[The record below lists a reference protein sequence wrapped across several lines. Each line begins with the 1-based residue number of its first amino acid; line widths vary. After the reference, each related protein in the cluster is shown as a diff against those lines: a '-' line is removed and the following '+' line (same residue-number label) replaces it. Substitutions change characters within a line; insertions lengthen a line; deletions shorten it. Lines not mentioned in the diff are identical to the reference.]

1 LPVVVSQ
8 LGGIREAV
16 VNGKTGYSFVEKDIG
31 DLACRLTQILTDDQQ
46 TLAMASEARAF
57 VCRHFD
63 LSVLTGRLEKYYDEL
78 ASSGHA

>member
-1 LPVVVSQ
+1 
-8 LGGIREAV
+8 
-16 VNGKTGYSFVEKDIG
+16 
-31 DLACRLTQILTDDQQ
+31 
-46 TLAMASEARAF
+46 MASEARDF